1 MSFEIRTGC
10 DLAKVGFGVSAA
22 MGAIGYLGG
31 QTAQL
36 FIPSVSAAGYG
47 LTLGLWPLA
56 SAGIYAIAET
66 INRDGGFAN
75 VAIAF
80 VGGYF
85 ASLTLTNLM
94 GFSVSALAPFMG
106 VTALVVVGALVMT
119 VAAPCIACC
128 CGSAAIGMSAL
139 TN

>member
-36 FIPSVSAAGYG
+36 FIPSISAAGYG

-85 ASLTLTNLM
+85 ASLALTNLM
-94 GFSVSALAPFMG
+94 GFSVSVLAP
-106 VTALVVVGALVMT
+106 
-119 VAAPCIACC
+119 
-128 CGSAAIGMSAL
+128 
-139 TN
+139 